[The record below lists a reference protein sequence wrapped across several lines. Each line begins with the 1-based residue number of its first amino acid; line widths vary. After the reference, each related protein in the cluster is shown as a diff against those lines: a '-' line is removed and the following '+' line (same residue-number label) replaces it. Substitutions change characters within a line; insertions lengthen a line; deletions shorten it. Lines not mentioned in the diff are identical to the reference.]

1 MNDQHS
7 AVAIGIDN
15 PWTSSV
21 WLAVWGIVASAVVS
35 AFFWWLSEKS
45 KDLAFA
51 VSPTRADIV
60 RSGLAS
66 DLTVLYKGS
75 EISGNLSVI
84 QLGVWNKGRDPIRQP
99 DDILRAITIKPAPGM
114 KVLEAKVVSA
124 TREELKFSIAPAE
137 ANGDMVLNWRI
148 LQKGDGALVQLLVV
162 NAPDEPITVSGT
174 IVGQGALEAR
184 PFGGRA
190 GQSSSAALVTP
201 SVIAVSD
208 GISVRRIAAWLL
220 IGLMT
225 CFWVALGIYVY
236 RNERARD
243 PKHWKSAAV
252 RLAVLVCLCAGFLTM
267 VYHLGQRVS
276 PFGF

>member
-7 AVAIGIDN
+7 EAVVGIDN
-15 PWTSSV
+15 PWTSNV

-51 VSPTRADIV
+51 VSPTRPDIV

-75 EISGNLSVI
+75 AISGNLSVI
-84 QLGVWNKGRDPIRQP
+84 QLGVWNRGRDPIRQP
-99 DDILRAITIKPAPGM
+99 DDILRAITIKPAAGM

-137 ANGDMVLNWRI
+137 ANGDMVLHWRI
-148 LQKGDGALVQLLVV
+148 LEKGDGAVVQLLVV
-162 NAPDEPITVSGT
+162 NAPDEPVTVSGT
-174 IVGQGALEAR
+174 IVGQGALDAR

-201 SVIAVSD
+201 SAIPAND
-208 GISVRRIAAWLL
+208 GISVRQIVAWLF

-243 PKHWKSAAV
+243 AKHWKSAAL
-252 RLAVLVCLCAGFLTM
+252 RLTVVVCLCAGFLVM
-267 VYHLGQRVS
+267 IYHLGRRVS